1 MRTFLKIIPIFVCLA
16 NNHCTNNCHRYI
28 IAFQRFKKKSRKKN
42 GMRTTCSTKKNN
54 WSNDVLA
61 LKKESNIRSILTWH
75 IDIQKEK

>member
-1 MRTFLKIIPIFVCLA
+1 
-16 NNHCTNNCHRYI
+16 
-28 IAFQRFKKKSRKKN
+28 
-42 GMRTTCSTKKNN
+42 MRTTCSTKKNN